1 MVTFV
6 ATREILDWGLFLNFR
21 ALTNPLEKDME
32 SQAERNSGV
41 HRKEHKDPES
51 CG

>member
-6 ATREILDWGLFLNFR
+6 AMREILDWGLFLNFR

-32 SQAERNSGV
+32 LQAERNSGV
-41 HRKEHKDPES
+41 HHEEYKDLET